1 MKVAVLVFGS
11 VGSTIKDIEKYLP
24 ENTTGIEIE
33 GSMNGVLRCASDY
46 AQKHLIPYGETYPNY
61 NKYGDNAPKRS
72 IADIIMSVDLV
83 IAFWDG
89 ESCDIIFVQKFSEFV
104 CVPFKVYKI

>member
-1 MKVAVLVFGS
+1 MKVAILVFGS

-24 ENTTGIEIE
+24 EDTTGIEIE
-33 GSMNGVLRCASDY
+33 GSMKGVLRCASDY
-46 AQKHLIPYGETYPNY
+46 ACKHHISYGESYPDY
-61 NKYGDNAPKRS
+61 NKYGYDAPKRS
-72 IADIIMSVDLV
+72 IANIIMSVDLV

-89 ESCDIIFVQKFSEFV
+89 ESCDIILVKQFSEFA

>member
-11 VGSTIKDIEKYLP
+11 IVSTIKDIEKYLP
-24 ENTTGIEIE
+24 EDTTGIEIE
-33 GSMNGVLRCASDY
+33 GSMKGVLSCASDY
-46 AQKHLIPYGETYPNY
+46 AQKHLIPYGESYPNY
-61 NKYGDNAPKRS
+61 NKYGYDAPKRS
-72 IADIIMSVDLV
+72 IANIIMSVDLV

-89 ESCDIIFVQKFSEFV
+89 EPCDIIFVKQFSEFA

>member
-24 ENTTGIEIE
+24 EDTTEIEIE
-33 GSMNGVLRCASDY
+33 ASMSEVLRGARDY
-46 AQKHLIPYGETYPNY
+46 AYKHCFTYSEGYPNY
-61 NKYGDNAPKRS
+61 NKYGYDAPKRL
-72 IADIIMSVDLV
+72 IATIIMSVDMV